1 MNSAVSG
8 MECKLV
14 VVAVGCGGRGEGR
27 GERRVCW
34 VAVEVGVGV
43 RYSFVVGVDV
53 GPNAGGKSIGVLDSS
68 CSLLR
73 MSATT
78 LVRPGIWVMC
88 RSYSWS
94 R

>member
-1 MNSAVSG
+1 MNSAVRG
-8 MECKLV
+8 MERNLV
-14 VVAVGCGGRGEGR
+14 VVAVGCGGGGEGKV
-27 GERRVCW
+27 ESRVCW
-34 VAVEVGVGV
+34 GAVEVGVGV
-43 RYSFVVGVDV
+43 WCSFAVGVDV